1 MITISP
7 PRTQKTRVTI
17 KNASNPFGKHI
28 YQPFISESLYQNTTP
43 SPQTK
48 TNIYQENNNTIAAPI
63 SSRSRKCNPHKKL
76 RHSRSEREGER
87 RWREGQE
94 PSHPIK
100 SAMNTQREAPNP
112 TTYFLIMSCFA
123 WNIWRINMGEGCCVP
138 FPGRPARDVTL
149 SRK

>member
-63 SSRSRKCNPHKKL
+63 SSRSRKCNPHKKTSAFQVGKGGGTEMKGRSGALASYQVCNEYAEGGSKPNDVFFDNVLLCLEHLTHKHGRRML
-76 RHSRSEREGER
+76 RPVSR
-87 RWREGQE
+87 
-94 PSHPIK
+94 
-100 SAMNTQREAPNP
+100 
-112 TTYFLIMSCFA
+112 TTGS
-123 WNIWRINMGEGCCVP
+123 
-138 FPGRPARDVTL
+138 
-149 SRK
+149 